1 MTRSFGRGTIGAC
14 LLVGVLI
21 LAESAIPSAAYADSG
36 EPCRN
41 SAMAVGD
48 YIAVA
53 AKCQTPASSASDIV
67 VANNSEAP
75 AYDAYRWVSACI
87 GIDQAN
93 QASTMLECGA
103 ARVCPDPV
111 ERLWRLWGHRT
122 PPNAGWDLL
131 GSQCFGRPPT
141 AAQTPVPV
149 VTPGMVL
156 QAIRAI
162 GLPSLEAH
170 TQPAGKTL
178 VNFATI
184 FYTSPEPFTRT
195 IRLLGQP
202 VHVEATATS
211 FTWHHGDGTI
221 ATTTTPGAPYPDKQI
236 TYAYGTAHTTVRT
249 SVDVTYTAR
258 FRVGGGDWQSIPET
272 VTISGPA
279 SDLRISEATA
289 VLSGDYQ

>member
-1 MTRSFGRGTIGAC
+1 
-14 LLVGVLI
+14 
-21 LAESAIPSAAYADSG
+21 
-36 EPCRN
+36 
-41 SAMAVGD
+41 
-48 YIAVA
+48 
-53 AKCQTPASSASDIV
+53 
-67 VANNSEAP
+67 
-75 AYDAYRWVSACI
+75 
-87 GIDQAN
+87 
-93 QASTMLECGA
+93 
-103 ARVCPDPV
+103 
-111 ERLWRLWGHRT
+111 
-122 PPNAGWDLL
+122 
-131 GSQCFGRPPT
+131 
-141 AAQTPVPV
+141 

-162 GLPSLEAH
+162 GLPSLQAH

-184 FYTSPEPFTRT
+184 FYTSPQPFTRT

>member
-1 MTRSFGRGTIGAC
+1 MIRQGKTA
-14 LLVGVLI
+14 VLI
-21 LAESAIPSAAYADSG
+21 LALLAGACVVTAPSAQAAD
-36 EPCRN
+36 PCPKH
-41 SAMAVGD
+41 GD
-48 YIAVA
+48 AHTTDNGLA
-53 AKCQTPASSASDIV
+53 ATMTCETGPAIHTV
-67 VANNSEAP
+67 E
-75 AYDAYRWVSACI
+75 DAA
-87 GIDQAN
+87 
-93 QASTMLECGA
+93 ASTSDSEPAFIRYVWVTVCLRFDGSNPDTQPMDCA
-103 ARVCPDPV
+103 ASRNCADPI
-111 ERLWRLWGHRT
+111 ERLWDLWGQRADGT
-122 PPNAGWDLL
+122 WEPL

-162 GLPSLEAH
+162 GLPSLQAH

-184 FYTSPEPFTRT
+184 FYTSPQPFTRT

>member
-1 MTRSFGRGTIGAC
+1 MKLIPR
-14 LLVGVLI
+14 LLARLLLCTVVWSSI
-21 LAESAIPSAAYADSG
+21 LATIPSQASWAAGCGSSG
-36 EPCRN
+36 DN
-41 SAMAVGD
+41 GD
-48 YIAVA
+48 DFVTVTIH
-53 AKCQTPASSASDIV
+53 CQLPGGSTTSPGTESSG
-67 VANNSEAP
+67 NQAP
-75 AYDAYRWVSACI
+75 AYLKYMWHTPCVRFSPVDQLGNAPDC
-87 GIDQAN
+87 GIARTCADQ
-93 QASTMLECGA
+93 Q
-103 ARVCPDPV
+103 
-111 ERLWRLWGHRT
+111 ERSWQLWGLSAATRQ
-122 PPNAGWDLL
+122 WEYLS
-131 GSQCFGRPPT
+131 SQCFGRPPT

-162 GLPSLEAH
+162 GLPSLQAH
-170 TQPAGKTL
+170 TQPEGKTL

-184 FYTSPEPFTRT
+184 FYTSPQPFTRT
-195 IRLLGQP
+195 IRLLSQP

-211 FTWHHGDGTI
+211 FTWHHGDGTV

-258 FRVGGGDWQSIPET
+258 FRVGGGNWQSIPET

-289 VLSGDYQ
+289 VLSGEYQ